1 MPKADAVVDALTKV
15 LADSYAIYFKTH
27 AFHWNVTG
35 PTFFSLHEMFGA
47 QYNEIWT
54 ALDTIAERI
63 RALGGTP
70 PSGPAAL
77 GRLASIADAKGN
89 LEANAMVRE
98 LYEGNQAALKTIKA
112 ALAAAEKAGDQ
123 ASVDLMVERTDA
135 HDKHSWMLKSSLA
148 D

>member
-1 MPKADAVVDALTKV
+1 MPKADAVVDALTRV
-15 LADSYAIYFKTH
+15 LADSYALYFKTH

-47 QYNEIWT
+47 QYNEIWL

-70 PSGPAAL
+70 PVGPSAL
-77 GRLASIADAKGN
+77 GKLASVPEAKGN

-98 LYEGNQAALKTIKA
+98 LADGHGLVLKSLKVA
-112 ALAAAEKAGDQ
+112 MAAAQKAGDE
-123 ASVDLMVERTDA
+123 ATADLMIGRTEA
-135 HDKHSWMLKSSLA
+135 HDKHAWMLRSTLTG
-148 D
+148 

>member
-1 MPKADAVVDALTKV
+1 MPKTDAVAEALTRV

-63 RALGGTP
+63 RAIGGTP
-70 PSGPAAL
+70 PSGPSAL
-77 GRLASIADAKGN
+77 GRLASVAEAKGN

-98 LYEGNQAALKTIKA
+98 LHDGQQAVLKTIKA
-112 ALAAAEKAGDQ
+112 ALAAAQKAGDE
-123 ASVDLMVERTDA
+123 ATADLMIERTDA
-135 HDKHSWMLKSSLA
+135 HDKHAWMLKSTLA

>member
-1 MPKADAVVDALTKV
+1 MPKTDAVAEALTRV

-35 PTFFSLHEMFGA
+35 PNFFSLHEMFGA

-63 RALGGTP
+63 RAIGGTP

-77 GRLASIADAKGN
+77 GKLATIGDAKGN

-98 LYEGNQAALKTIKA
+98 LHDGHQMALKTIKA

-135 HDKHSWMLKSSLA
+135 HDKHAWMLGSTLA

>member
-1 MPKADAVVDALTKV
+1 MPKADAVVYTLTRV

-27 AFHWNVTG
+27 GFHWNVTG

-54 ALDTIAERI
+54 ALDEIAERI
-63 RALGGTP
+63 RAIDGTP
-70 PSGPAAL
+70 PVSPSAL
-77 GRLASIADAKGN
+77 GRLATIGEAKGN

-98 LYEGNQAALKTIKA
+98 LYDGHQAVLKTIRT
-112 ALAAAEKAGDQ
+112 ALAAAQKAGDE
-123 ASVDLMVERTDA
+123 ATADLLITRTEA
-135 HDKHSWMLKSSLA
+135 HDKHAWMLKSTLA

>member
-1 MPKADAVVDALTKV
+1 MPKSDAVVDALTKV

-77 GRLASIADAKGN
+77 GRLASIADAKSN

>member
-1 MPKADAVVDALTKV
+1 MPKADAVVDALTRV
-15 LADSYAIYFKTH
+15 LADSYALYFKTH

>member
-1 MPKADAVVDALTKV
+1 MPRSDAVADALTKV
-15 LADSYAIYFKTH
+15 LADSYALYFKTH

-35 PTFFSLHEMFGA
+35 PTFFSLHEMFAA

-54 ALDTIAERI
+54 ALDEIAERI

-77 GRLASIADAKGN
+77 ARHGSIAEAKGN

-98 LYEGNQAALKTIKA
+98 LHDGNQAVLKTI
-112 ALAAAEKAGDQ
+112 
-123 ASVDLMVERTDA
+123 
-135 HDKHSWMLKSSLA
+135 
-148 D
+148 

>member
-1 MPKADAVVDALTKV
+1 MPEADAVADALTKV

-89 LEANAMVRE
+89 LEAIAMVRE

>member
-70 PSGPAAL
+70 PSGPGAL
-77 GRLASIADAKGN
+77 ARHATIADAKGN

-112 ALAAAEKAGDQ
+112 ALSAAEKAGDQ

>member
-135 HDKHSWMLKSSLA
+135 HDKHSWMLKSSLV

>member
-112 ALAAAEKAGDQ
+112 ALATAEKAGDQ

>member
-1 MPKADAVVDALTKV
+1 MPKGDAVADGLTKV
-15 LADSYAIYFKTH
+15 LADSYALYFKTH

-54 ALDTIAERI
+54 ALDEIAERI
-63 RALGGTP
+63 RAIDGTP
-70 PSGPAAL
+70 PVSPSAL
-77 GRLASIADAKGN
+77 ARLATIAEAKGN

-98 LYEGNQAALKTIKA
+98 LYEGNQAVVKTIRT
-112 ALAAAEKAGDQ
+112 ALAAAQKAGDE
-123 ASVDLMVERTDA
+123 ATADLLITRTEA
-135 HDKHSWMLKSSLA
+135 HDKHAWMLKSSLA

>member
-1 MPKADAVVDALTKV
+1 MPKSDAVVDALTKV

>member
-1 MPKADAVVDALTKV
+1 MPKADAVVDALTRV
-15 LADSYAIYFKTH
+15 LADSYALYFKTH

-35 PTFFSLHEMFGA
+35 PNFFSLHEMFGA

-63 RALGGTP
+63 RAIGGTP
-70 PSGPAAL
+70 PSGPGAL
-77 GRLASIADAKGN
+77 GKLGTIAEAKGN

-98 LYEGNQAALKTIKA
+98 LHDGHQAALKTIKA
-112 ALAAAEKAGDQ
+112 ALAAAQKAGDE
-123 ASVDLMVERTDA
+123 ATADLMIERTDA
-135 HDKHSWMLKSSLA
+135 HDKHAWMLKSTLA

>member
-1 MPKADAVVDALTKV
+1 MPRSAAVADALTRV
-15 LADSYAIYFKTH
+15 LADSYALYFKTH

-63 RALGGTP
+63 RAIGGTP
-70 PSGPAAL
+70 PSGPSAL
-77 GRLASIADAKGN
+77 GKLATIAEAKGN

-98 LYEGNQAALKTIKA
+98 LHDGHQAALKTIKA
-112 ALAAAEKAGDQ
+112 ALAAAQKAGDE
-123 ASVDLMVERTDA
+123 ATTDLMIERTDA
-135 HDKHSWMLKSSLA
+135 HDKHAWMLKSTLA